1 MTIQASYLIQQV
13 AEQLQDTTFARWK
26 VPELARYLMDGRRE
40 ILVSRPDATA
50 QTLELTLSEGAV
62 QTLPVAATKLLEV
75 RRNSGTSKRAVT
87 QCPLEM
93 LDAVAPEWAAMTPS
107 TEIRHFTFDPR
118 TPREFHVYPPAVSGT
133 KVMAVCSTIP
143 ADLTVA
149 PGATQASG
157 VTGDTGV
164 PDILV
169 NALMNYMLYR
179 AYAKDSESPSS
190 MARAQAYYSAFAA
203 GLGTEVSATVTAGP
217 TSRPTPM
224 SST

>member
-1 MTIQASYLIQQV
+1 MTIQASYLIAQV
-13 AEQLQDTTFARWK
+13 AEQLQDATFVRWK

-75 RRNSGTSKRAVT
+75 RRNSGASKRAVT

-118 TPREFHVYPPAVSGT
+118 TPREFHVYPPAADGT
-133 KVMAVCSTIP
+133 KVMAVCSVIP

-157 VTGDTGV
+157 VTGDAGV

-169 NALMNYMLYR
+169 NALMNYVLYR

-190 MARAQAYYSAFAA
+190 MARAQAYYNAFAA
-203 GLGTEVSATVTAGP
+203 GLGTEVTATVTAGP

>member
-1 MTIQASYLIQQV
+1 MTIQARYLIQQV
-13 AEQLQDTTFARWK
+13 AEQLQDTTFVRWG
-26 VPELARYLMDGRRE
+26 VAELARYLTDGRRE

-93 LDAVAPEWAAMTPS
+93 LDAVSPDWAAMTPGA
-107 TEIRHFTFDPR
+107 EIRHFTFDPR
-118 TPREFHVYPPAVSGT
+118 TPREFHVYPPAVGGA
-133 KVMAVCSTIP
+133 KVMAVCSVIP

-149 PGATQASG
+149 PGATQSSDVSG
-157 VTGDTGV
+157 DVGI

-190 MARAQAYYSAFAA
+190 AARAQAYYSAFAG